1 LDLCETQVETENSL
15 SACLRKKKMFK
26 LDTVEIMLREIRAI
40 RDRPATELFGFRES
54 ILSKNAKIS

>member
-1 LDLCETQVETENSL
+1 
-15 SACLRKKKMFK
+15 MFK